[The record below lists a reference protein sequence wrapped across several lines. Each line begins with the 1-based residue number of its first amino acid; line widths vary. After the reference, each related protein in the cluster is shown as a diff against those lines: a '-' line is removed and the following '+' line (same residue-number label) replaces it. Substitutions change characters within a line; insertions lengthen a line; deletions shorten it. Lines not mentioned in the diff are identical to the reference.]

1 MLMKILLK
9 SLIGAKSP
17 DFKLFEFFGYF
28 RKIGNNIDIEF
39 ILKLAKLREMPV
51 IMRKWEIIRKIL
63 RQSMEILAV
72 VSMYQEIL
80 EI

>member
-1 MLMKILLK
+1 MKILMK
-9 SLIGAKSP
+9 SLTGEKSP

-28 RKIGNNIDIEF
+28 KKIENSIDFEF
-39 ILKLAKLREMPV
+39 ILNMAKLREMPV
-51 IMRKWEIIRKIL
+51 IVRKWEIIRKML

>member
-1 MLMKILLK
+1 MKILLK

-17 DFKLFEFFGYF
+17 DFKLFEFFGYLA
-28 RKIGNNIDIEF
+28 

-51 IMRKWEIIRKIL
+51 IVRKWEIIRKIL

-72 VSMYQEIL
+72 VLMYQEIL